1 MPVVRYDF
9 VMKHFQPLLFVILL
23 HSISCGCRQEQST
36 GSPGDA
42 AKRPIGQETASELPP
57 DGTSSVPKTAASDSS
72 TEARDS
78 NQKTVSGLA
87 FVDIAPTC
95 GIEFRFFEDRV
106 PGRYL
111 LPEVMG
117 GGVGWGDFD
126 RDGWLDLYFAN
137 GAVLDPK
144 PDSPTVP
151 GSRLYRNRRGQSFH
165 DASDV
170 MGAKNGGYG
179 QGVSVGD
186 FNADGFADIFVS
198 NYGMDVLYVGN
209 GDGTFTD
216 STEASGI
223 GDPHWS
229 TSGAWLD
236 ANSDGL
242 LDLYCANYMNVTLA
256 NSEVCYYGDK
266 PGYCGPGKYDGL
278 KDALWLNLG
287 DGRFR
292 EAAEELGLSAPPS
305 KGLAVCVIDLDRDL
319 KPEIYVAND
328 MESNLLFTRSSPDR
342 GSSGDWKEI
351 AATAGAAV
359 GGDGLNEASM
369 GIAAADYD
377 NDGLPDLYLT
387 HYYQMKNTLYH
398 NLGSLLF
405 EDDSLRTGVAATSY
419 SYLGFGT
426 IPLDANADGRMDV
439 FVANGHVLGPAIE
452 PNAMSPQ
459 LLLNLPSGFEDV
471 SASAGSYFRDVWIGR
486 GVAGADFDN
495 DGDVDIAVSHI
506 DRPVSLLRND
516 CERDHAFLGIEL
528 IDPSRLRSLGA
539 RVRVLQNGQAQEQTQ
554 SAGGSYLS
562 TGDSRLLFFIKDAE
576 CEVEVTWPDGT
587 VSSHSGLK
595 PGRYYRVER
604 DLVRECGE
612 S

>member
-1 MPVVRYDF
+1 MLRYDF
-9 VMKHFQPLLFVILL
+9 VMRRNPRLVPFVLLVSLL
-23 HSISCGCRQEQST
+23 CGCRQEQR
-36 GSPGDA
+36 GSSVSEVQNLE
-42 AKRPIGQETASELPP
+42 IGETTSSEKTPAELQSQVQPELPK
-57 DGTSSVPKTAASDSS
+57 GL
-72 TEARDS
+72 TEELKP
-78 NQKTVSGLA
+78 NTVSVEGLS
-87 FVDIAPTC
+87 FVDVAPTF

-117 GGVGWGDFD
+117 GGVGWSDFD
-126 RDGWLDLYFAN
+126 RDGWMDLYFAN

-144 PDSPTVP
+144 SDSPRVP
-151 GSRLYRNRRGQSFH
+151 GSRLYRNRRGQTFH

-170 MGAKNGGYG
+170 MGAGNGGYG

-186 FNADGFADIFVS
+186 FNADGFADVFVS
-198 NYGMDVLYVGN
+198 NYGRDVLYAGN

-216 STEASGI
+216 LTAESGI
-223 GDPHWS
+223 GDPLWS

-242 LDLYCANYMNVTLA
+242 LDLYCANYMNVTLS
-256 NSEVCYYGDK
+256 NNQVCYYGDK

-278 KDALWLNLG
+278 RDALWLNSG

-292 EAAEELGLSAPPS
+292 EASEELGLAAPPS

-328 MESNLLFTRSSPDR
+328 MESNLLFTRSSTE
-342 GSSGDWKEI
+342 GEVSNKWKEI
-351 AATAGAAV
+351 ATTAGAAV

-398 NLGSLLF
+398 NLGGLLF
-405 EDDSLRTGVAATSY
+405 EDDSYRTNVAATSY
-419 SYLGFGT
+419 AYLGFGT
-426 IPLDANADGRMDV
+426 IPLDANSDGRMDV
-439 FVANGHVLGPAIE
+439 FIANGHVLGPAIE
-452 PNAMSPQ
+452 PNAMTPQ

-495 DGDVDIAVSHI
+495 DGDLDIAVSHI

-516 CERDHAFLGIEL
+516 CVNGGSFLGVEL
-528 IDPSRLRSLGA
+528 VDSSRTLPLGA
-539 RVRVLQNGQAQEQTQ
+539 RIRVIQDEKVQEQTQ

-562 TGDSRLLFFIKDAE
+562 TGDSRLLFFIADAE
-576 CEVEVTWPDGT
+576 CEVEVTWPDNS
-587 VSSHSGLK
+587 VSRHSGLR
-595 PGRYYRVER
+595 PGRYYRM
-604 DLVRECGE
+604 DKNGIRECGE
-612 S
+612 P